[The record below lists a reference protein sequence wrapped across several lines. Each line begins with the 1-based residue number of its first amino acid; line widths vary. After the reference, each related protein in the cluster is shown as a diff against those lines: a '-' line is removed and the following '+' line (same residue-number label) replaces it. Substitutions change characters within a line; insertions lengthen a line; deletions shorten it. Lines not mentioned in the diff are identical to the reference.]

1 MKSEI
6 INSLGV
12 IGTSQNPLA
21 EFVNLKN
28 LISTY
33 LNNLTKDY
41 PKVKTIEDHI
51 DPVLLFIKEW
61 MDDNMR
67 PVIYGNGSSYIDLP
81 FQQWFCDVEQKANF
95 LNTLKDK
102 IEKREKLA
110 LFEWR
115 KACINGE
122 PYAFREKYVAM
133 TNTEIREEARNTAL
147 KYLPTES
154 RINDSIIRNVIDGRV
169 GMCSAFTI
177 YDEVGNSHYECGCCL
192 GDLRRAKV
200 TSLSSMHKDKN
211 TLKCLLFYCKRV
223 YPKIY
228 LEIIK

>member
-33 LNNLTKDY
+33 LNDLAKDY
-41 PKVKTIEDHI
+41 PKVKTIEDYV
-51 DPVLLFIKEW
+51 DPVLLFVKEW

-67 PVIYGNGSSYIDLP
+67 PVIYGNGSTYIDLS
-81 FQQWFCDVEQKANF
+81 FQQWFCDVEQKAKF

-102 IEKREKLA
+102 IEKKEKLN
-110 LFEWR
+110 LLELR

-133 TNTEIREEARNTAL
+133 TNIEIREEARRTAL

-154 RINDSIIRNVIDGRV
+154 RINDSIIRNVVDGRV
-169 GMCSAFTI
+169 GICSAFII

-192 GDLRRAKV
+192 GDLRRAPV
-200 TSLSSMHKDKN
+200 TSLSSVYKDENDVKR
-211 TLKCLLFYCKRV
+211 LLFYCKRV
-223 YPKIY
+223 YPNIY